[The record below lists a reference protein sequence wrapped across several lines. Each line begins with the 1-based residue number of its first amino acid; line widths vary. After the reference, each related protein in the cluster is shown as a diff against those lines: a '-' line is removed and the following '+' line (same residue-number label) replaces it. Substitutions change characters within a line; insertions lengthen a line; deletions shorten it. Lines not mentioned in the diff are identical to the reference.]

1 MGNKINEEILEQK
14 LEELEKSKSWSP
26 RVISKLEGL
35 IRSGD
40 DYSLFRI
47 NPLKFGSEK
56 NILEQEVIDL
66 FLYGTKCG
74 IFKMN
79 WQLLCP
85 GCGDVVE
92 SFSTLRNL
100 DSHYHCDLCQK
111 DFEATLDDYI
121 EISFTISPSIRDI
134 AFHNPETLSIEDYF
148 FKYVFSEGA
157 MFPDGTQFVDLVKK
171 SVIILT
177 YLDAKEKK
185 KFELEIPPGFLKGCD
200 RLNHGELFFNVNGEY
215 KPEIQHLSFKLVDG
229 KYEPEKGELFP
240 GKFVFDFENHTNKR
254 GALLLIYEPH
264 DFSPPGP
271 LIYKPFLSGKRL
283 LTTQTFRDLFRTE
296 IVQGNEGIGIKDIT
310 ILFTDLKGS
319 TALYDRIGDLKA
331 FSLVQQHFE
340 SLGKV
345 ANNHSGAILKT
356 IGDAVMATF
365 LNPLDAVKGALSMH
379 EEIERFNQEHGEREL
394 ILKIGIHKGAAI
406 AVTLNDRLDYFGQ
419 MVNISARV
427 QKLSD
432 ADEIHITEEVYTY
445 PGVRELLNGLEINI
459 RKAKLKGIKEEMR
472 VYRINHSIKK

>member
-14 LEELEKSKSWSP
+14 LEEFEKSKSWSP

-40 DYSLFRI
+40 DLSLFRI

-56 NILEQEVIDL
+56 NISEQEVIDL

-79 WQLLCP
+79 WELLCP

-100 DSHYHCDLCQK
+100 DSNYHCDLCQK
-111 DFEATLDDYI
+111 DFEAALDDYI
-121 EISFTISPSIRDI
+121 EISFTVSPSVREII
-134 AFHNPETLSIEDYF
+134 FHNPEALSIEDYF
-148 FKYVFSEGA
+148 FKYVFSQGA
-157 MFPDGTQFVDLVKK
+157 IFPDRTKFVDLVKK
-171 SVIILT
+171 SVKILT
-177 YLDAKEKK
+177 YLEPREKK
-185 KFELEIPPGFLKGCD
+185 KFELEIPPGFLVGCD
-200 RLNHGELFFNVNGEY
+200 RLNHGELFFYVRGEF
-215 KPEIQHLSFKLVDG
+215 KAEIQHISFKLVDG
-229 KYEPEKGELFP
+229 KYEPQKGELVP

-254 GALLLIYEPH
+254 GALLLLHLSAIPPPPLLYE
-264 DFSPPGP
+264 
-271 LIYKPFLSGKRL
+271 PFLSGKRL
-283 LTTQTFRDLFRTE
+283 LTTQTFRDLFRSE

-331 FSLVQQHFE
+331 FALVREHFD

-345 ANNHSGAILKT
+345 VNSHYGAVVKT
-356 IGDAVMATF
+356 IGDAIMATF
-365 LNPLDAVKGALSMH
+365 LNPLDAVKAALSMLD
-379 EEIERFNQEHGEREL
+379 EIETFNQEHGMRDL

-419 MVNISARV
+419 TVNISSRV
-427 QKLSD
+427 EKLSD
-432 ADEIHITEEVYTY
+432 AEEIHITLEVYNY
-445 PGVRELLNGLEINI
+445 PGVGDLLNEFEIDH
-459 RKAKLKGIKEEMR
+459 RKAKLKGVEEEMR
-472 VYRINHSIKK
+472 VYKINHSIKK